1 MNFNL
6 FFTLSYF
13 LYILINFAFRFSACV
28 KGSNPIVGDRVLV
41 EASYNPSMP
50 FKWNATR
57 IQVLPMSN
65 SSNNANTQQ
74 TNQSNR
80 QQQQPQQQPNRTSS
94 TYNAVPPPTENPN
107 R

>member
-1 MNFNL
+1 MC
-6 FFTLSYF
+6 S
-13 LYILINFAFRFSACV
+13 SACV

-57 IQVLPMSN
+57 IQVLPMG
-65 SSNNANTQQ
+65 NNNNNTNTQQ
-74 TNQSNR
+74 TNQANR
-80 QQQQPQQQPNRTSS
+80 QQQQVNRPSG
-94 TYNAVPPPTENPN
+94 TYNAVPPPAENTNN